1 MSFSFRGS
9 NSSPLGV
16 WTVWTNGTGADFRTK
31 CCGVG
36 CRSSFSD
43 QADYSRWCLTFGS
56 NKPAQKCGTAT
67 LDGMPTQK
75 QLALVK
81 CQTGKSK
88 LRPQLRWAID
98 TPKKQSTDGT
108 GYRWETNYRL
118 HFFAGWDVEMNIPAI
133 KEGLIFCIS
142 CSLHNH
148 GNSYIRGSNSQ
159 QMGWISMG
167 EYLIE
172 CASLPAGMIW

>member
-1 MSFSFRGS
+1 MVLEQTSE
-9 NSSPLGV
+9 PIAVALGAEV
-16 WTVWTNGTGADFRTK
+16 RSQTRQTTVAGALRSDRTSLHRS
-31 CCGVG
+31 VG
-36 CRSSFSD
+36 R
-43 QADYSRWCLTFGS
+43 QRWMECPH
-56 NKPAQKCGTAT
+56 K
-67 LDGMPTQK
+67 K

-118 HFFAGWDVEMNIPAI
+118 HFFAGWDVEMNMPAI

-172 CASLPAGMIW
+172 CASLPAGMI